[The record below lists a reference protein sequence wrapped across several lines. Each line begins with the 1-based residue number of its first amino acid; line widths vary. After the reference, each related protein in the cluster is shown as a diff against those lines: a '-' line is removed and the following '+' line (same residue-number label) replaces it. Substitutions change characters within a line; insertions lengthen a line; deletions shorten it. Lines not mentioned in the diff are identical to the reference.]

1 VKAGER
7 INVNSLKTG
16 NDGLDAKYRRLE
28 DVIRGTGGMAVA
40 YSGGVDSTFLAAVAF
55 RVLGDKTMAITAVS
69 PTYPAWER
77 KEALELAARIG
88 IRHVELES
96 HELDDPR
103 FVENPSDRCYYCKK
117 ELVDV
122 VRETAAANGLHVV
135 ADGSTMDDLCDHRPG
150 RRAAREG
157 GMRSPLMEAELT
169 KEEVRTLSRLLG
181 LPTADKPSLAC
192 LASRIPYG
200 TRITPERLQ
209 AVDQV
214 EAVLRQLG
222 FKQLRVRHHGEV
234 ARIEVEAGLLATLC
248 QPEIRA
254 RVVAAA
260 KAAGF
265 TYVAVDLEGYRTGS
279 MNAVLSEAELQRGK
293 RDGLTT

>member
-1 VKAGER
+1 
-7 INVNSLKTG
+7 
-16 NDGLDAKYRRLE
+16 
-28 DVIRGTGGMAVA
+28 MAVA
-40 YSGGVDSTFLAAVAF
+40 YSGGVDSTFLAAVAAK
-55 RVLGDKTMAITAVS
+55 VLGDKAMAITAVS
-69 PTYPAWER
+69 PTYPAWEHR
-77 KEALELAARIG
+77 EALELAERIG

-103 FVENPSDRCYYCKK
+103 FAANPSDRCYYCKK

-122 VRETAAANGLHVV
+122 VRATAEAHGLHTI

-157 GMRSPLMEAELT
+157 GMWSPLQEAEFT
-169 KEEVRTLSRLLG
+169 KDEVRTLSRLMG

-214 EAVLRQLG
+214 EGVLRELG

-234 ARIEVEAGLLATLC
+234 ARIEVEAGALEKVC
-248 QPEIRA
+248 QPEVRA

-260 KAAGF
+260 RAAGF
-265 TYVAVDLEGYRTGS
+265 TYVTVDLEGYRTGS
-279 MNAVLSEAELQRGK
+279 MNAVLSETELQRGK
-293 RDGLTT
+293 RDGLTQ